1 MSLVPGPYKVCCLLC
16 SPSLRSSASALQ
28 LPFSGSAALPR
39 AELLG
44 SRCWRARRSL
54 RPSSPLQYVS
64 PFRYF
69 VSCVHSC
76 HVTIWDYL
84 PGDEGGGRHFK
95 NPEVPTYLGKAGSVD
110 GKPTREEG
118 ALRNVPPRKVWLFL
132 LQGWG
137 VAVRPEQT
145 RRDRASSADICVG
158 MALTSGGHV
167 HFCAGSLFIGGPWR
181 GSPLNFLKRRW
192 WQKLLPDRGRLF
204 WAQSKCRHFV
214 FSTRFLMTGFNWVPL
229 QPLSTGLQGALP
241 HSVISYEIIL
251 TLFKS
256 R

>member
-1 MSLVPGPYKVCCLLC
+1 M
-16 SPSLRSSASALQ
+16 
-28 LPFSGSAALPR
+28 
-39 AELLG
+39 
-44 SRCWRARRSL
+44 
-54 RPSSPLQYVS
+54 S

-69 VSCVHSC
+69 VSCVHFC

-95 NPEVPTYLGKAGSVD
+95 NPEVPTYLGKPGSVD
-110 GKPTREEG
+110 GKPTREG
-118 ALRNVPPRKVWLFL
+118 GRFVMCLPGKFGCFSCRGG
-132 LQGWG
+132 GWRRLDRSG
-137 VAVRPEQT
+137 T

-158 MALTSGGHV
+158 MALTSGRHV